1 MQLIN
6 DSLGLSKPIWRKRTL
21 DFGERSKFSAGP
33 RGPVAGCDVQLFNE
47 INSVQHVFAGGGAAK
62 VRERGKTLSLPP
74 VRVPSN
80 DRGCPSPLAML
91 RDERFN

>member
-47 INSVQHVFAGGGAAK
+47 INSVQHVFAGGGGS
-62 VRERGKTLSLPP
+62 EGKGAGQDT
-74 VRVPSN
+74 VPAS
-80 DRGCPSPLAML
+80 GEGPIQ
-91 RDERFN
+91 

>member
-21 DFGERSKFSAGP
+21 DFGERSKFSTGP

-47 INSVQHVFAGGGAAK
+47 INSVQQVFAGGASEGKGA
-62 VRERGKTLSLPP
+62 GQDT
-74 VRVPSN
+74 VPGS
-80 DRGCPSPLAML
+80 GEGPIQ
-91 RDERFN
+91 